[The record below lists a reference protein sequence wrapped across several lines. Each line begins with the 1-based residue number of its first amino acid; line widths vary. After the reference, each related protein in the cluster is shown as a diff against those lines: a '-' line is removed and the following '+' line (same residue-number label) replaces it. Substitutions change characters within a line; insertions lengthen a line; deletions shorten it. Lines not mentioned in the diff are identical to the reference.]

1 MSTVSKAYSFHKFTE
16 RETYDCHEAV
26 NADKRTIFTG
36 CLTIINSQVSA
47 LVGKDNEV
55 VIQKLYLV
63 LECTIHVFLLTSPL
77 HSELCCVTEG

>member
-1 MSTVSKAYSFHKFTE
+1 MIAMKLLMLIK
-16 RETYDCHEAV
+16 
-26 NADKRTIFTG
+26 TIFTG
-36 CLTIINSQVSA
+36 CLTIINTQVSA

-77 HSELCCVTEG
+77 HSELCCVIEGLSLFSRRFTG